1 MDGSKDKVDHM
12 IDKNEQRHVPSFVLE
27 ETASKPEVKWRETF
41 RIFCA
46 NRAALLGLILVSLF
60 VLIGIFG
67 PLLLPADPFELVA
80 APLTGPGEQTILGS
94 DYLGRDVFVGII
106 YGTRPTLIIALTA
119 TVVTVLIGI
128 SIGAVAGFYGGLIDN
143 ALMRI
148 TEFFQV
154 LPPLV
159 FAMVIVAVFS
169 SDIVVVVL
177 AIAVTTWTTEA
188 RLTRAEF
195 LKIKEQ
201 EYVMAS
207 RAIGDRNWRIM
218 TKIILPNAMPPIVI
232 AITLRVGISIIYE
245 AALSFL
251 GLTDPD
257 LMTWGKMIGL
267 SRDFFFDAWWTVT
280 FPGVAILLVVL
291 CIALIGDG
299 LNDAFNPKLRGR

>member
-1 MDGSKDKVDHM
+1 MTTTATDTNK
-12 IDKNEQRHVPSFVLE
+12 EQAFRFE
-27 ETASKPEVKWRETF
+27 EPPLAPEVKWRETL
-41 RIFCA
+41 RLFCG
-46 NRAALLGLILVSLF
+46 NWPALLGLIVVSLF
-60 VLIGIFG
+60 ILMGLFG
-67 PLLLPADPFELVA
+67 PILFPVDPFDPVA
-80 APLTGPGEQTILGS
+80 PPLSGPGEHTLLGA
-94 DYLGRDVFVGII
+94 DYLGRDVFIGIV
-106 YGTRPTLIIALTA
+106 YGTRPTLLIAAIA

-128 SIGAVAGFYGGLIDN
+128 TIGAVAGYFGGMIDN
-143 ALMRI
+143 VLMRI

-169 SDIVVVVL
+169 SDMIVVIL

-195 LKIKEQ
+195 LKIKER
-201 EYVMAS
+201 EYVLSA
-207 RAIGDRNWRIM
+207 RAMGARNLRIIS
-218 TKIILPNAMPPIVI
+218 KVILPNAMPPLVI
-232 AITLRVGISIIYE
+232 AVTLRVGITIIYE

-257 LMTWGKMIGL
+257 VMTWGKMIGL

-280 FPGVAILLVVL
+280 FPGFAILLVVL

>member
-1 MDGSKDKVDHM
+1 MKDSLPTDPAAFL
-12 IDKNEQRHVPSFVLE
+12 IE
-27 ETASKPEVKWRETF
+27 ENAVEPDIKWRETL

-46 NRAALLGLILVSLF
+46 NRPALFGLVFVVIFILVGL
-60 VLIGIFG
+60 FG
-67 PLLLPADPFELVA
+67 PLFLVADPFEMVA
-80 APLTGPGEQTILGS
+80 APLSAPGDQTILGA

-106 YGTRPTLIIALTA
+106 YGTRPTLIIAAIA
-119 TVVTVLIGI
+119 TLMTVLIGI
-128 SIGAVAGFYGGLIDN
+128 TVGAIAGFYGGMVDN
-143 ALMRI
+143 VLMRI

-169 SDIVVVVL
+169 TDVVVVIL

-195 LKIKEQ
+195 LKIKER
-201 EYVMAS
+201 EYVMSS
-207 RAIGDRNWRIM
+207 RAIGARNFRLIAQV
-218 TKIILPNAMPPIVI
+218 ILPNAMPPLVI
-232 AITLRVGISIIYE
+232 AITLRIGITIIYE

-257 LMTWGKMIGL
+257 VITWGKMIGL

-291 CIALIGDG
+291 CIALVGDG

>member
-1 MDGSKDKVDHM
+1 MNDN
-12 IDKNEQRHVPSFVLE
+12 IDTEAAVFDFE
-27 ETASKPEVKWRETF
+27 EEPVAPEIKWRETL
-41 RIFCA
+41 RVFCC
-46 NRAALLGLILVSLF
+46 NRMALLGLIILLVF
-60 VLIGIFG
+60 VLVGLFG
-67 PLLLPADPFELVA
+67 PVIFTADPFELVA
-80 APLTGPGEQTILGS
+80 IPLSAPGEHTIMGT

-106 YGTRPTLIIALTA
+106 YGMRPTLIIATIA
-119 TVVTVLIGI
+119 TLVTVLIGI
-128 SIGAVAGFYGGLIDN
+128 TAGAIAGYYGGLIDN
-143 ALMRI
+143 VLMRI

-169 SDIVVVVL
+169 TDVVVVIL

-195 LKIKEQ
+195 LKIKER
-201 EYVMAS
+201 EYVISARAVGARNLRIIS
-207 RAIGDRNWRIM
+207 RV
-218 TKIILPNAMPPIVI
+218 ILPNAMPPLVI
-232 AITLRVGISIIYE
+232 AITLRVGITIIYE

-257 LMTWGKMIGL
+257 VMTWGKMIGL

-299 LNDAFNPKLRGR
+299 MNDAFNPKLRGR

>member
-1 MDGSKDKVDHM
+1 MSERTTSQDA
-12 IDKNEQRHVPSFVLE
+12 PSFHFE
-27 ETASKPEVKWRETF
+27 EPASEPENKWWETF
-41 RIFCA
+41 RIFCG
-46 NRAALLGLILVSLF
+46 NRAALLGLIFVVLF
-60 VLIGIFG
+60 IFVGIFG
-67 PLLLPADPFELVA
+67 PILLPADPFEIVA
-80 APLTGPGEQTILGS
+80 APLSEPGQYTVLGS
-94 DYLGRDVFVGII
+94 DYLGRDVFVGIV
-106 YGTRPTLIIALTA
+106 YGTRPTMIIAVTA
-119 TVVTVLIGI
+119 TLVTVVIGI
-128 SIGAVAGFYGGLIDN
+128 TIGAAAGFYGGMIDN
-143 ALMRI
+143 VLMRI

-195 LKIKEQ
+195 LKIKEH
-201 EYVMAS
+201 EYVTAS
-207 RAIGDRNWRIM
+207 RAIGDRNLRIIS
-218 TKIILPNAMPPIVI
+218 KIILPNAMPPIII
-232 AITLRVGISIIYE
+232 AITLRVGITIIYE

-251 GLTDPD
+251 GLTDPE
-257 LMTWGKMIGL
+257 MITWGKMIGL

-299 LNDAFNPKLRGR
+299 LNDALNPKLRGR

>member
-1 MDGSKDKVDHM
+1 MSATSDDATSGRGPADKPFFRF
-12 IDKNEQRHVPSFVLE
+12 EEAPLE
-27 ETASKPEVKWRETF
+27 PEVKWRETW
-41 RIFCA
+41 RLFCR
-46 NRAALLGLILVSLF
+46 NRAALLGLIVVTLF
-60 VLIGIFG
+60 VLVGLFG
-67 PLLLPADPFELVA
+67 PLLWPADPFEPVA
-80 APLTGPGEQTILGS
+80 APLTGPGEQSILGT
-94 DYLGRDVFVGII
+94 DYLGRDVFTGII
-106 YGTRPTLIIALTA
+106 YGTRPTLLIATMA

-128 SIGAVAGFYGGLIDN
+128 SIGAVAGYFGGMVDN
-143 ALMRI
+143 VLMRV

-159 FAMVIVAVFS
+159 FSMVIVAVFS
-169 SDIVVVVL
+169 SDMVVVVL

-195 LKIKEQ
+195 LKIKER
-201 EYVMAS
+201 EFVMAA
-207 RAIGDRNWRIM
+207 RASGARNWRI
-218 TKIILPNAMPPIVI
+218 IRQVILPNAMPPLVI
-232 AITLRVGISIIYE
+232 AITLRVGITIIYE

-257 LMTWGKMIGL
+257 VMTWGKMIGL

-280 FPGVAILLVVL
+280 FPGLAILLVVL

>member
-1 MDGSKDKVDHM
+1 MTDDSQQH
-12 IDKNEQRHVPSFVLE
+12 PASSFVFE
-27 ETASKPEVKWRETF
+27 EADVEPEVKWRETF

-46 NRAALLGLILVSLF
+46 NRAALIGLILVSAF
-60 VLIGIFG
+60 VLIGLFG
-67 PLLLPADPFELVA
+67 PLIFPADPFELVA

-106 YGTRPTLIIALTA
+106 YGTRPTIIIALTA
-119 TVVTVLIGI
+119 TLVTVVIGI
-128 SIGAVAGFYGGLIDN
+128 SFGAIAGFYGGLIDN
-143 ALMRI
+143 VLMRI

-169 SDIVVVVL
+169 SDIVVVIL

-201 EYVMAS
+201 EYVVAS
-207 RAIGDRNWRIM
+207 RAIGDRNWRII
-218 TKIILPNAMPPIVI
+218 TKIILPNAMPPIII
-232 AITLRVGISIIYE
+232 AITLRVGITIIYE

>member
-1 MDGSKDKVDHM
+1 MNDN
-12 IDKNEQRHVPSFVLE
+12 IDTEAAVFDFE
-27 ETASKPEVKWRETF
+27 EEPVAPEIKWRETL
-41 RIFCA
+41 RVFCC
-46 NRAALLGLILVSLF
+46 NRMALLGLIILLVF
-60 VLIGIFG
+60 VLVGLLGPVIFT
-67 PLLLPADPFELVA
+67 ADPFELVA
-80 APLTGPGEQTILGS
+80 IPLSAPGEHTIMGT

-106 YGTRPTLIIALTA
+106 YGMRPTLIIATIA
-119 TVVTVLIGI
+119 TLVTVLIGI
-128 SIGAVAGFYGGLIDN
+128 TAGAIAGYYGGLIDN
-143 ALMRI
+143 VLMRI

-169 SDIVVVVL
+169 TDVVVVIL

-195 LKIKEQ
+195 LKIKER
-201 EYVMAS
+201 EYVISARAVGARNLRIIS
-207 RAIGDRNWRIM
+207 RV
-218 TKIILPNAMPPIVI
+218 ILPNAMPPLVI
-232 AITLRVGISIIYE
+232 AITLRVGITIIYE

-257 LMTWGKMIGL
+257 VMTWGKMIGL

-299 LNDAFNPKLRGR
+299 MNDAFNPKLRGR

>member
-1 MDGSKDKVDHM
+1 MSTEPAAFRIEEDAS
-12 IDKNEQRHVPSFVLE
+12 VPE
-27 ETASKPEVKWRETF
+27 IKWRETL
-41 RIFCA
+41 RIFCS
-46 NRAALLGLILVSLF
+46 NRPALFGLVFVVVF
-60 VLIGIFG
+60 VLVGLFG
-67 PLLLPADPFELVA
+67 PVFLVADPFEMVA
-80 APLTGPGEQTILGS
+80 APLTAPGDQTILGS
-94 DYLGRDVFVGII
+94 DYLGRDVFAGII
-106 YGTRPTLIIALTA
+106 YGTRPTLIIAVTA
-119 TVVTVLIGI
+119 TLVTVLIGI
-128 SIGAVAGFYGGLIDN
+128 TVGAIAGFYGGMIDN
-143 ALMRI
+143 VLMRI

-169 SDIVVVVL
+169 TDVIVVIL

-195 LKIKEQ
+195 LKIKER
-201 EYVMAS
+201 EYVMSA
-207 RAIGDRNWRIM
+207 RAIGARNFRLIAQV
-218 TKIILPNAMPPIVI
+218 ILPNAMPPLVI
-232 AITLRVGISIIYE
+232 AITLRIGITIIYE

-257 LMTWGKMIGL
+257 VITWGKMIGL

-291 CIALIGDG
+291 CIALVGDG

>member
-1 MDGSKDKVDHM
+1 MNDN
-12 IDKNEQRHVPSFVLE
+12 IDTEAAVFDFE
-27 ETASKPEVKWRETF
+27 EEPVAPEIKWRETL
-41 RIFCA
+41 RVFCC
-46 NRAALLGLILVSLF
+46 NRMALLGLIILLVF
-60 VLIGIFG
+60 VLVGLFG
-67 PLLLPADPFELVA
+67 PVIFTADPFELVA
-80 APLTGPGEQTILGS
+80 IPLSAPGEHTIMGT

-106 YGTRPTLIIALTA
+106 YGMRPTLIIATIA
-119 TVVTVLIGI
+119 TLVTVLIGI
-128 SIGAVAGFYGGLIDN
+128 TAGAIAGYYGGLIDN
-143 ALMRI
+143 VLMRI

-169 SDIVVVVL
+169 TDVVVVIL

-195 LKIKEQ
+195 LKIKER
-201 EYVMAS
+201 EYVISARAVGARNLRIIS
-207 RAIGDRNWRIM
+207 RV
-218 TKIILPNAMPPIVI
+218 ILPNAMPPLVI
-232 AITLRVGISIIYE
+232 AITLRVGITIIYE

-257 LMTWGKMIGL
+257 VMTWGKMIGL

-299 LNDAFNPKLRGR
+299 MNDAFNPKLRG